1 MDIPWDD
8 LRLFLAVA
16 ETGSRSAAA
25 RRLRLGQPTLS
36 RRTAELE
43 AQLDEALFTRGTG
56 GVVLTAAGERLR
68 PLALRMAEWASE
80 ATHAVAK
87 RRHGPEGRVRITA
100 PPGVAFDFLAP
111 FAATKHS
118 RTPGI
123 TLEVLAGIDY
133 VN

>member
-8 LRLFLAVA
+8 LRLVLAVA
-16 ETGSRSAAA
+16 ETGSLSAAA

-36 RRTAELE
+36 RRMAELE
-43 AQLDEALFTRGTG
+43 AQRDEALFTRGTG

-87 RRHGPEGRVRITA
+87 GRRGPEGRVRIAA

-111 FAATKHS
+111 FASAMRS
-118 RTPGI
+118 RAPGI
-123 TLEVLAGIDY
+123 TLEVLVGF
-133 VN
+133 VFVF